1 MVVTRLARSRPRKRR
16 DRRGRGVRGLLFPAT
31 LPAARSRSER
41 FDAIVLDALEPI
53 DVRWHAELDRLDV
66 AVDDVPEVTDC
77 DPTTVTWGSDVVE
90 DGNVPLAR
98 LVPAGVDH
106 AGLPTRARIV
116 LYRRP
121 LEFRAMDREDLADL
135 VHDVIIE
142 QVANL
147 LGVDP
152 DELS

>member
-1 MVVTRLARSRPRKRR
+1 MSSVSACPWAALVGITFGIEEVPYLDTPWSG
-16 DRRGRGVRGLLFPAT
+16 GR
-31 LPAARSRSER
+31 
-41 FDAIVLDALEPI
+41 
-53 DVRWHAELDRLDV
+53 
-66 AVDDVPEVTDC
+66 
-77 DPTTVTWGSDVVE
+77 
-90 DGNVPLAR
+90 VPLAAA
-98 LVPAGVDH
+98 VA
-106 AGLPTRARIV
+106 ATPTAFGRVV